1 MIKKKKNDNDFINIY
16 NMNDKIIN
24 DSYYNLY
31 EDNLIIDCF
40 IFNNIKNI
48 IKHFNVIKNNAFK
61 ILLKNLSFNNK
72 FENYF
77 FIKNFNIKYD
87 VLSLFNK
94 KVNIYYTSTKTDNI
108 DNYALFIG
116 LINDDYCVPF
126 WNDKIKLISDKLFI
140 PLKEKLKIS
149 NKPKTFNYKN
159 WFETEHYVNNS
170 KTDIFNKLEIKR
182 KRKRNFDENNIK
194 TLKVKLLLNQEQKEY
209 IIKLYDGYRYFYN
222 RALQFINNYNKKDE
236 STFYYI
242 DMNDI
247 KTKTTIDLK
256 NIKIKFSYMT
266 MRKVIKN
273 NYPKWFE
280 DLKTIKGVKINFN
293 SHLIDKA
300 FKEASDNY
308 NKCIEKFK
316 KNRKPFELKPKTK
329 KNKFQTMNIEK
340 TMFNIKTKNKNKN
353 SSKCDFILF
362 PSIKN
367 KDKTKSLF
375 TIKIKQN
382 ISKYD
387 CCDSSITCNKS
398 TNEYYLNLSYHDN
411 SKKDETILKNN
422 KICSVD
428 PGLACL
434 LNIYTDNE
442 VHYIGKNILT
452 KLNKV
457 CKEIDKLTSMINLKS
472 TKKTK
477 SKCKIN
483 YKYNSNKR
491 RNLKKVIGRKTKYI
505 KNLKEELHN
514 KSVKYLTSNYG
525 KIIIP
530 NLESQKMSK
539 TFNSKLA
546 RSLYNISFSSF
557 MNKLKTKCEEYDIEL
572 VTKPEYYTSKT
583 CTKCGCINKGLRLKD
598 RTYKCKNNKCLLE
611 IDRDINAS
619 RNIMLRNNII

>member
-24 DSYYNLY
+24 DSYHNLY

-182 KRKRNFDENNIK
+182 KRNFDENNIK

-329 KNKFQTMNIEK
+329 KINF
-340 TMFNIKTKNKNKN
+340 
-353 SSKCDFILF
+353 
-362 PSIKN
+362 
-367 KDKTKSLF
+367 
-375 TIKIKQN
+375 KQ
-382 ISKYD
+382 
-387 CCDSSITCNKS
+387 
-398 TNEYYLNLSYHDN
+398 
-411 SKKDETILKNN
+411 
-422 KICSVD
+422 
-428 PGLACL
+428 
-434 LNIYTDNE
+434 
-442 VHYIGKNILT
+442 
-452 KLNKV
+452 
-457 CKEIDKLTSMINLKS
+457 
-472 TKKTK
+472 
-477 SKCKIN
+477 
-483 YKYNSNKR
+483 
-491 RNLKKVIGRKTKYI
+491 
-505 KNLKEELHN
+505 
-514 KSVKYLTSNYG
+514 
-525 KIIIP
+525 
-530 NLESQKMSK
+530 
-539 TFNSKLA
+539 
-546 RSLYNISFSSF
+546 
-557 MNKLKTKCEEYDIEL
+557 
-572 VTKPEYYTSKT
+572 
-583 CTKCGCINKGLRLKD
+583 
-598 RTYKCKNNKCLLE
+598 
-611 IDRDINAS
+611 
-619 RNIMLRNNII
+619 